1 MRGGSLLGQLWLMTA
16 RKLHTQALEV
26 VAIFKG
32 IYFPWD
38 LYILLLMNFGT
49 RRCLLCVCHN
59 DTLDIFALG
68 LLCCTLHSLRGVF
81 KMNMEVA
88 IKS

>member
-1 MRGGSLLGQLWLMTA
+1 
-16 RKLHTQALEV
+16 
-26 VAIFKG
+26 
-32 IYFPWD
+32 
-38 LYILLLMNFGT
+38 MNFGT

-88 IKS
+88 IKSWSSLQVCTQVYTNQVSSRIGI